1 MGWGRGKGGNDAATS
16 GATGSG
22 YYASEE
28 KTGNTMMDTT
38 AWIINNEFANF
49 VLLNTMAIKY
59 MCMVGYTFMHGC
71 NVFKNCGKD
80 TATSYK
86 CITMMLACT
95 GGGILVPIFLNT
107 IPVTIGIDAYPMA
120 ILTSFL
126 LHLYFPI
133 LREVVDLSPIFKV
146 RKKHSIQPIFF
157 IFHPKTR
164 QLHDNARQCSYNSHL
179 FAKEQFSQT
188 PSTYTY
194 TLVFMFLL

>member
-1 MGWGRGKGGNDAATS
+1 
-16 GATGSG
+16 
-22 YYASEE
+22 
-28 KTGNTMMDTT
+28 MMDTT

-107 IPVTIGIDAYPMA
+107 IPVTIGIDAYPVA

-146 RKKHSIQPIFF
+146 RKKHPIQQIFSLF
-157 IFHPKTR
+157 YTPK
-164 QLHDNARQCSYNSHL
+164 QGNCMAMQGNAVIIRICLPRNNSHKHQVLTHTPWFLCSYCEYTPL
-179 FAKEQFSQT
+179 FS
-188 PSTYTY
+188 
-194 TLVFMFLL
+194 

>member
-1 MGWGRGKGGNDAATS
+1 
-16 GATGSG
+16 
-22 YYASEE
+22 
-28 KTGNTMMDTT
+28 MMDTT

-107 IPVTIGIDAYPMA
+107 IPVTIGIDAYPVA

-146 RKKHSIQPIFF
+146 RKKHPIQQIFF
-157 IFHPKTR
+157 FLHPRTR
-164 QLHDNARQCSYNSHL
+164 QLHGKARQCSYNSHL

-194 TLVFMFLL
+194 TLFLMFLL